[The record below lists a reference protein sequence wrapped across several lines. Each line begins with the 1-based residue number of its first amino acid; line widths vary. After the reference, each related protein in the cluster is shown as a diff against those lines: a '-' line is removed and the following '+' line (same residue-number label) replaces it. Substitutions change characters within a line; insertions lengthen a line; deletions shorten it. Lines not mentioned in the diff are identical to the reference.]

1 MTLLLDANII
11 LRFLR
16 NDVPSHFKIA
26 KETISKGQQGK
37 AELYLDEL
45 VLAEVIWTSTTFYK
59 ETRETI
65 SKPLLKLLTQ
75 NWIINPRKELIS
87 EALNYY
93 KNSNLSYIDCW
104 LYTLSK
110 EKNFFLETFDQKLKK
125 LSKQKKLNTKFQN

>member
-1 MTLLLDANII
+1 MTFLLDANIV

-16 NDVPSHFKIA
+16 KDVTNHFKIA
-26 KETISKGQQGK
+26 KEIMSKGQQGK

-45 VLAEVIWTSTTFYK
+45 VLAEIIWTSTTFYK

-75 NWIINPRKELIS
+75 SWIINPRKDLIS
-87 EALNYY
+87 EAIYYY
-93 KNSNLSYIDCW
+93 KDSNFSFIDCW

-110 EKNFFLETFDQKLKK
+110 EKNFSLETFDQK
-125 LSKQKKLNTKFQN
+125 